1 MIAFPDTSY
10 LRWARQFID
19 PARINLA
26 ASGIPIMPPGLV
38 KFDWDQVDPTSW
50 APEIVSSLTEA
61 IAQRYRVAENKV
73 IITHGTSH
81 ANFIAGLA
89 LHHPERRVAV
99 EHPHYQPLLA
109 LACYLDPEPI
119 LLHRDEQAGWALP
132 PDEVIAALELGADLI
147 ILSSPHNPT
156 GHIFTLQELEELG
169 ELCAR
174 YDAYI
179 LLDEVYLEF
188 DFAHFVGSQA
198 LAHPR
203 IVATSSLTKFAGLA
217 AFRTGWAIGPEAKIA
232 TMKQALDLTTGNL
245 NYLGMQLARQAFD
258 HLDQLLAYAA
268 EVSSPEKRRLVADL
282 IEESPYLSWQE
293 PRAGLVGFVCLSHPQ
308 LTADEL
314 AEELVRRTGVVVVPG
329 RFFGSPDHLR
339 ISWVAPPE
347 ELRAGLTE
355 LRNFLSRTTPQ
366 A

>member
-1 MIAFPDTSY
+1 MATFPDTSY

-26 ASGIPIMPPGLV
+26 ASGIPRMPPGLIE
-38 KFDWDQVDPTSW
+38 FDWSRVDAASW
-50 APEIVSSLTEA
+50 AAEIVASLTEA
-61 IAQRYRVAENKV
+61 IALRYRVAESKV
-73 IITHGTSH
+73 MITHGTSH

-89 LHHPERRVAV
+89 LHDPDRRVAV

-109 LACYLDPEPI
+109 LASYLDGEPI
-119 LLHRDEQAGWALP
+119 LLHRDEQAGWSLP
-132 PDEVIAALELGADLI
+132 PEEVKAALEAGADLI

-156 GHIFTLQELEELG
+156 GHTFSPEELEELG

-174 YDAYI
+174 FDAYL

-188 DFAHFVGSQA
+188 DFAHFMGSQA

-203 IVATSSLTKFAGLA
+203 IVATASLTKFAGLA
-217 AFRTGWAIGPEAKIA
+217 AIRTGWAIGPEAKIA
-232 TMKQALDLTTGNL
+232 EMKRALDLTTGNL
-245 NYLGMQLARQAFD
+245 NYLGMQVARQAFD

-268 EVSSPEKRRLVADL
+268 EVSSPEKRRLVSDL
-282 IEESPYLSWQE
+282 VDESPYLSWQE
-293 PRAGLVGFVCLSHPQ
+293 PRLGLVGFMRLSHPE
-308 LTADEL
+308 LSADEL
-314 AEELVRRTGVVVVPG
+314 AEELVRRSGVVVVPG
-329 RFFGSPDHLR
+329 RFFGSPEHLR

-355 LRNFLSRTTPQ
+355 LRNFLSR
-366 A
+366 AARA